1 MKKYRRIAVIIGLLL
16 TGMALIVLPLKAQVN
31 NSVTIQ
37 DLKYEGIYPND
48 MMVISWKTV
57 PNWDSV
63 NKLQVKDG
71 SSVNDWTSV
80 SSQNRSTLIQGDR
93 TFLSFPNYS
102 MYEYTGELLK
112 IRVRLLLKDT
122 SLTPY
127 AYVNQSLSDS
137 PGSS

>member
-1 MKKYRRIAVIIGLLL
+1 MKHRRIAVIISLLI
-16 TGMALIVLPLKAQVN
+16 ALIGMFALPLNAQTN

-48 MMVISWKTV
+48 MMVISWETV

-80 SSQNRSTLIQGDR
+80 SSQNRSTLIQGNR

>member
-1 MKKYRRIAVIIGLLL
+1 MKHRRARIIIFL
-16 TGMALIVLPLKAQVN
+16 ALSALFAALPLNAQTN

-37 DLKYEGIYPND
+37 DLKYEGVYPND
-48 MMVISWKTV
+48 MMVISWETV

-80 SSQNRSTLIQGDR
+80 SSQNRSTLIQGNR

-112 IRVRLLLKDT
+112 IRVRLLLKDG

-137 PGSS
+137 PG

>member
-1 MKKYRRIAVIIGLLL
+1 MKTRTVITIIGIAL
-16 TGMALIVLPLKAQVN
+16 ALIALIAVLPLNAQVN

-37 DLKYEGIYPND
+37 DLKYEGVYPND
-48 MMVISWKTV
+48 MMVISWETV

-80 SSQNRSTLIQGDR
+80 SSQNRSTLIQGNR

-137 PGSS
+137 P

>member
-1 MKKYRRIAVIIGLLL
+1 MKHRRARIIIFL
-16 TGMALIVLPLKAQVN
+16 ALSALFAALPLNAQTN

-37 DLKYEGIYPND
+37 DLKYEGVYPND
-48 MMVISWKTV
+48 MMVISWETV

-80 SSQNRSTLIQGDR
+80 SSQNRSTLIQGNR

-112 IRVRLLLKDT
+112 IRVRLLLKDG